1 MILLFFAGG
10 GGGSVATPNSY
21 ILFRKGKMLINPYA
35 FKSLKTPD
43 PSKLLTG
50 NEYLEI

>member
-10 GGGSVATPNSY
+10 GGGVITPNSY
-21 ILFRKGKMLINPYA
+21 ILFCKGKMLINPYA